1 MAKEIR
7 DLEEIRSSAEDAAV
21 RTFAKGS
28 GKMQHVHDIEENAVN
43 GIVEQHVHEHD
54 HENDHGHV
62 PAHSHGEGVAHEHL
76 HEHEHDHDHDHD
88 HDHGHE
94 HSHDHDHEH
103 SHDHDHD
110 HGHDHGHEHS
120 HDHGHEHGP
129 GCCGDEPHDHSEHEL
144 AHHNASYTHEAHL
157 AGHPDNCECPSCNSH
172 EEYCDYCGESLAHCK
187 CRMPDADDVKRVYSL
202 INLDCPICAAKIE
215 HKIKSLPGVS
225 YAAVSFVT
233 KQLRVSA
240 KNPDAM
246 LPVFQEICRSFLSY
260 VTVVPREEGP
270 EESKKFRTYKVDGLD
285 CAACSIKVQDAIA
298 AIPGVKNATLVYET
312 GQLRVTADNYD
323 DLLAKMQTA
332 AAKAEDGVTITE
344 RVRAVAQK
352 KYRTYKVDG
361 LDCAACSVKV
371 QDAIAAIP
379 IVDEAVLVYETGQL
393 RVSARSYDGLLPL
406 MQAAADKAEE
416 GVTITEKEQFG
427 AAAKYR
433 TYDVQGLDC
442 AACAT
447 KVEDAIKAMPE
458 VEDAV
463 LVYATG
469 QLRVTARSYDGLTA
483 KLQAVTDK
491 VEDGVTIVERA
502 DNAPVP
508 ERKKAEKKS
517 FLSENAR
524 ELFELVVGG
533 VIFIVT
539 EWLGLV
545 PEEYHMYFL
554 VVAYII
560 LGWKIV
566 LTALKNLTK
575 GEFFD
580 ENFLMTVATLGAF
593 AIQAWE
599 EAVGVIFFYRVGEWF
614 QDRAADRSRDQIM
627 DAVDMRPEVVNLLV
641 GDDVKV
647 IPSAEARVGDILLV
661 RVGDRIPLDGVVI
674 EGESLLDT
682 SPVTGEPVP
691 VRKTYGDEVLSGCVN
706 TSGML
711 KIRVEKELQESMVTK
726 ILDSVENAAANK
738 PYIDKFITRF
748 ARVYTPIVVGLA
760 ILVAVVPSLI
770 TGDWHKWIYTA
781 LTFLVIS
788 CPCALVLSV
797 PLSFFAGIGAG
808 SKLGILFKGGNAME
822 MLKNVAAV
830 VMDKTGTVTKGNFVL
845 QQVNPAGSVSEDEI
859 LRETA
864 GMEQVSTH
872 PIAVS
877 IVNAAKEKN
886 LTLQRPDRFEE
897 IAGEGLVAYY
907 GKDVLLAGNTRLMNR
922 YKIDFSGYKAADYGS
937 EVLVAKNG
945 TYLGSMLIRDTLKD
959 DAKQAV
965 ADITK
970 LGLTTVMLTGD
981 ARKEAEAVA
990 KEAGIQE
997 VRAELLPQDKLNEMN
1012 NLRNK
1017 FGGVMF
1023 VGDGINDAPVLAGAD
1038 VGAAMGSGADA
1049 AIEAADVV
1057 FMNSEMS
1064 AIPKAIAIAKAVN
1077 SVAWQNVA
1085 FALVVKVII
1094 MVAGLFGYASMW
1106 AAVFADT
1113 GVSVLCVL
1121 NACRVLY
1128 KKF

>member
-1 MAKEIR
+1 
-7 DLEEIRSSAEDAAV
+7 
-21 RTFAKGS
+21 
-28 GKMQHVHDIEENAVN
+28 
-43 GIVEQHVHEHD
+43 
-54 HENDHGHV
+54 
-62 PAHSHGEGVAHEHL
+62 
-76 HEHEHDHDHDHD
+76 
-88 HDHGHE
+88 
-94 HSHDHDHEH
+94 
-103 SHDHDHD
+103 
-110 HGHDHGHEHS
+110 
-120 HDHGHEHGP
+120 
-129 GCCGDEPHDHSEHEL
+129 
-144 AHHNASYTHEAHL
+144 
-157 AGHPDNCECPSCNSH
+157 
-172 EEYCDYCGESLAHCK
+172 
-187 CRMPDADDVKRVYSL
+187 MPDADDVKRVYSL
-202 INLDCPICAAKIE
+202 INLDCPICASKIE

-225 YAAVSFVT
+225 YATVSFGT

-270 EESKKFRTYKVDGLD
+270 EQSDKFRTYNVAGLD

-298 AIPGVKNATLVYET
+298 AIPGVKMATLVYET

-344 RVRAVAQK
+344 RVRAKAEK
-352 KYRTYKVDG
+352 KYRIYKVDG

-371 QDAIAAIP
+371 QDAIAALP
-379 IVDEAVLVYETGQL
+379 IVDEAILVYETGQL
-393 RVSARSYDGLLPL
+393 RVSARSYDGLLAQ

-427 AAAKYR
+427 AAKFR

-458 VEDAV
+458 VDDAV

-483 KLQAVTDK
+483 KMQAVTDK
-491 VEDGVTIVERA
+491 VEDGVTIVERE
-502 DNAPVP
+502 DNTPVP
-508 ERKKAEKKS
+508 DRKAKKKKS
-517 FLSENAR
+517 FLSENSR

-533 VIFIVT
+533 AIFIVT
-539 EWLGLV
+539 EWLELV
-545 PEEYHMYFL
+545 PHEYHHYFL
-554 VVAYII
+554 VIAYII

-566 LTALKNLTK
+566 LTALKNITK

-593 AIQAWE
+593 AVEAWE

-627 DAVDMRPEVVNLLV
+627 DAVDMRPEVVNLMV

-691 VRKTYGDEVLSGCVN
+691 VRKGYGDEVLSGCVN

-748 ARVYTPIVVGLA
+748 ARVYTPIVVAAA
-760 ILVAVVPSLI
+760 ILVAVIPSLV

-808 SKLGILFKGGNAME
+808 SKLGILFKGGNALE

-845 QQVNPAGSVSEDEI
+845 QKVNASGVAPEDEV
-859 LRETA
+859 LQLTA
-864 GMEQVSTH
+864 GAEQVSTH

-877 IVNAAKEKN
+877 IVTAAKEKN
-886 LTLQRPDRFEE
+886 MELRRPDRFEE
-897 IAGEGLVAYY
+897 IAGHGLVAYN
-907 GKDVLLAGNTRLMNR
+907 GNDVLLIGNTKLMDL
-922 YKIDFSGYKAADYGS
+922 YKIDYSGSYQPAEYGS

-945 TYLGSMLIRDTLKD
+945 TYLGSLLINDTLKD

-965 ADITK
+965 ADLTK
-970 LGLTTVMLTGD
+970 QGLTTVMLTGD
-981 ARKEAEAVA
+981 ARREAQAVA

-997 VRAELLPQDKLNEMN
+997 VRAELLPQDKLKEMN
-1012 NLRNK
+1012 DLRNK
-1017 FGGVMF
+1017 YGSVMF

-1064 AIPKAIAIAKAVN
+1064 AIPKAISIAKAVN
-1077 SVAWQNVA
+1077 SVAWQNVV
-1085 FALVVKVII
+1085 FALIVKVII
-1094 MVAGLFGYASMW
+1094 MVAGIFGYASMW

>member
-1 MAKEIR
+1 
-7 DLEEIRSSAEDAAV
+7 V
-21 RTFAKGS
+21 
-28 GKMQHVHDIEENAVN
+28 
-43 GIVEQHVHEHD
+43 
-54 HENDHGHV
+54 
-62 PAHSHGEGVAHEHL
+62 
-76 HEHEHDHDHDHD
+76 
-88 HDHGHE
+88 
-94 HSHDHDHEH
+94 
-103 SHDHDHD
+103 
-110 HGHDHGHEHS
+110 
-120 HDHGHEHGP
+120 
-129 GCCGDEPHDHSEHEL
+129 
-144 AHHNASYTHEAHL
+144 
-157 AGHPDNCECPSCNSH
+157 
-172 EEYCDYCGESLAHCK
+172 
-187 CRMPDADDVKRVYSL
+187 
-202 INLDCPICAAKIE
+202 
-215 HKIKSLPGVS
+215 
-225 YAAVSFVT
+225 
-233 KQLRVSA
+233 
-240 KNPDAM
+240 
-246 LPVFQEICRSFLSY
+246 
-260 VTVVPREEGP
+260 
-270 EESKKFRTYKVDGLD
+270 
-285 CAACSIKVQDAIA
+285 
-298 AIPGVKNATLVYET
+298 
-312 GQLRVTADNYD
+312 
-323 DLLAKMQTA
+323 
-332 AAKAEDGVTITE
+332 
-344 RVRAVAQK
+344 
-352 KYRTYKVDG
+352 
-361 LDCAACSVKV
+361 
-371 QDAIAAIP
+371 
-379 IVDEAVLVYETGQL
+379 
-393 RVSARSYDGLLPL
+393 
-406 MQAAADKAEE
+406 
-416 GVTITEKEQFG
+416 
-427 AAAKYR
+427 
-433 TYDVQGLDC
+433 
-442 AACAT
+442 
-447 KVEDAIKAMPE
+447 
-458 VEDAV
+458 
-463 LVYATG
+463 
-469 QLRVTARSYDGLTA
+469 
-483 KLQAVTDK
+483 
-491 VEDGVTIVERA
+491 
-502 DNAPVP
+502 
-508 ERKKAEKKS
+508 
-517 FLSENAR
+517 
-524 ELFELVVGG
+524 
-533 VIFIVT
+533 
-539 EWLGLV
+539 
-545 PEEYHMYFL
+545 
-554 VVAYII
+554 I

-566 LTALKNLTK
+566 LTALKNLAK

-627 DAVDMRPEVVNLLV
+627 DAVDMRPEVVNLLI
-641 GDDVKV
+641 GEDVKV

-691 VRKTYGDEVLSGCVN
+691 VRKSYGDEVLSGCVN

-877 IVNAAKEKN
+877 IVSAAKEKN
-886 LTLQRPDRFEE
+886 LPLQRPDRFEE

-907 GKDVLLAGNTRLMNR
+907 GNDVLLAGNTRLMNR
-922 YKIDFSGYKAADYGS
+922 YKIDFSGYQAAAYGS

-945 TYLGSMLIRDTLKD
+945 TFLGSLFINDTLKD

-981 ARKEAEAVA
+981 ARREAEAVA

-1017 FGGVMF
+1017 YGGVMF